1 MRLPAWAC
9 SLACIGI
16 GALSGCAQ
24 NAAQL
29 ASQNQTLQQTQLAA
43 QQRLQELQSRASTL
57 DHDNQELE
65 SLLAQTRQHGKLLE
79 DQLTAVKEQLAG
91 ATSQL
96 AQIREEKQLTERQA
110 ETLLA
115 STKRRGG
122 ATITANSSLDKNV
135 PSFGIPGI
143 EARVDG
149 DVVRVELPAMLVFQ
163 PNTASLLPTAG
174 ALVDQVA
181 SELARAYPQQI
192 IGVEGHTDADPLPG
206 TPGVSNHQ
214 LSVNRSMAIYEYLV
228 TKNKIA
234 SVQLFAVG
242 HGGNHPVVSN
252 ATPTGKQ
259 RNNRVELVIYPETA
273 AGR

>member
-16 GALSGCAQ
+16 GVLSGCAQ

-29 ASQNQTLQQTQLAA
+29 ANQNQTLQQTQLAA

-65 SLLAQTRQHGKLLE
+65 ALLAQTRQQGKLLE
-79 DQLTAVKEQLAG
+79 DQLAAVKEQLSS
-91 ATSQL
+91 ATTQLSQL
-96 AQIREEKQLTERQA
+96 SEEKQNTERQA

-122 ATITANSSLDKNV
+122 ATITANSSLGANV
-135 PSFGIPGI
+135 PKFGIPGI
-143 EARVDG
+143 EARADG
-149 DVVRVELPAMLVFQ
+149 DVIRIELPGMLLFQ

-174 ALVDQVA
+174 AIVDQVA
-181 SELARAYPQQI
+181 SELARSYPEQI

-214 LSVNRSMAIYEYLV
+214 LSVNRSMAVYEYLV

-259 RNNRVELVIYPETA
+259 RNNRVELVVYPDKA
-273 AGR
+273 VGR